1 MNNNTLRFRLDKTV
15 PAGKYVKKAKC
26 NIACTWCHLD
36 YFNNEGFI
44 AIDNDD
50 FYNIIKKVIG
60 LTSSKNAY
68 VRFAGSSDP
77 TLAGLQELEDLI
89 RKINSIPQ
97 VSRIC
102 MTTNG
107 VLLSGMIDKLIAAGL
122 SDITVSLNSM
132 TKEGYIKYAKRDKLN
147 TVLDSIQK
155 VLNTPIPLKI
165 NMLYTKIN
173 ENEINAFEELSSKN
187 GGIPIK
193 VIDLLQ
199 TNGKNSLY
207 LPLENLYAQIKE
219 KIMYVSEEEWP
230 YKKTKYT
237 LKSGAVFIF
246 KSSTQSNNCSN
257 LDCPVRSKCTE
268 GCRHSIRIGLDGLLK
283 PCGVRNDNSLH
294 FLDELVSSSDIIEAL
309 KSGGKLSYQK
319 EPWKNEKKPVDIKRV
334 SELVY

>member
-1 MNNNTLRFRLDKTV
+1 MNNNPLRFRLDKTV

-155 VLNTPIPLKI
+155 VLNTPIQLKI

-173 ENEINAFEELSSKN
+173 ENEIPAFEELSSKN

-199 TNGKNSLY
+199 TNGKNDLY
-207 LPLENLYAQIKE
+207 LPLENLYSQIKE
-219 KIMYVSEEEWP
+219 KIVDVYEEDWP
-230 YKKTKYT
+230 YKKIKYT
-237 LKSGAVFIF
+237 LQSGAVFIF
-246 KSSTQSNNCSN
+246 KSSSQINNCTN
-257 LDCPVRSKCTE
+257 LECPVRDKCIE

-283 PCGVRNDNSLH
+283 PCGVRNDNSIKI
-294 FLDELVSSSDIIEAL
+294 LDGQIDDNGIIEAL
-309 KSGGKLSYQK
+309 KSGGKLSFKDDFNELFK
-319 EPWKNEKKPVDIKRV
+319 E
-334 SELVY
+334 SA

>member
-1 MNNNTLRFRLDKTV
+1 MNNNPLRFRLDKTV

-44 AIDNDD
+44 AIDNDG

-107 VLLSGMIDKLIAAGL
+107 VLLGGMIDKLIAAGL
-122 SDITVSLNSM
+122 SDVTVSLNSM

-165 NMLYTKIN
+165 NMLLNFLNRSFSSSGCSIHQTWITFVIKNCIVHRASVIPHQNVSFLPTMTVNVFNFGSLFCKPIN
-173 ENEINAFEELSSKN
+173 PICAFICGPSIKTNCIIRIYVESFSS
-187 GGIPIK
+187 
-193 VIDLLQ
+193 
-199 TNGKNSLY
+199 
-207 LPLENLYAQIKE
+207 
-219 KIMYVSEEEWP
+219 
-230 YKKTKYT
+230 
-237 LKSGAVFIF
+237 
-246 KSSTQSNNCSN
+246 
-257 LDCPVRSKCTE
+257 
-268 GCRHSIRIGLDGLLK
+268 SIRVGTNHRMAD
-283 PCGVRNDNSLH
+283 
-294 FLDELVSSSDIIEAL
+294 
-309 KSGGKLSYQK
+309 
-319 EPWKNEKKPVDIKRV
+319 
-334 SELVY
+334 